1 MQGNYITSLIKSSI
15 DAGMIIIAL
24 DNIFKYA
31 LNYTLVNSI
40 KLIELIL
47 AIFYYNINI

>member
-1 MQGNYITSLIKSSI
+1 M
-15 DAGMIIIAL
+15 DAGIMIIAL
-24 DNIFKYA
+24 ESIFKYT

-47 AIFYYNINI
+47 GIFYLYNN